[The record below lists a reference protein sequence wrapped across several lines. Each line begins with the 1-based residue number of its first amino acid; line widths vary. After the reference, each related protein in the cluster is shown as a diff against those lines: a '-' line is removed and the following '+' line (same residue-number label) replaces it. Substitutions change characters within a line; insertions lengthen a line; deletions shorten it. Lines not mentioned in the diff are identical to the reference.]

1 MTFSLFSPDFY
12 FSFFYILSFIVPAI
26 LILIVGIKRKY
37 NLNFLLLT
45 LTTITV
51 FSVIGSRLFT
61 IPFEEW
67 KTVFDLNLSI
77 NYNSRSAIGALLF
90 GLIALVI
97 SQKVFA
103 FKKPIID
110 VYAFTTPVGL
120 GIQKIGCFIMGCCYG
135 NITDSVF
142 GVNYMKGTHVH
153 FDHWMSNLI
162 EENALVSL
170 SVHPVQLYETI
181 GLFIIAFTIWKTRK
195 YWKKNGSSILF
206 GIALLMI
213 FRFSIEFVR
222 DAASSPFNKYYI
234 LGVRAFQWAL
244 LTVGV
249 ICAIL
254 LLFYEK
260 YLKIN
265 LFNDQTPSVKSNYSI
280 RFILII
286 SFVIYAFQELFT
298 VYEFSVIIIKLI
310 PAIILTAIYVYRN
323 DMVLKHRLVGS
334 ALLIIPFILI
344 SQSVP
349 EKSEVVKKY
358 KRVDIGTSFG
368 NFEGDIAYNPQEG
381 ECGTSY
387 THEDYQY
394 KYTVGGGGF
403 ALVSKNG
410 KATTT
415 YGLNLHAG
423 SNKETN
429 LETGTEKSFFVFGV
443 NPYASYNTKWVGVGG
458 GAQFGNLRWVPSKAS
473 DDSTF
478 EDGMKTSPV
487 LPEFYFRVGPRH
499 ILDIKYA
506 YGFNF
511 PSPFPAQTQEFSIG
525 SGFSLKEDYSLRY
538 GFLMAPS
545 AKFVSAEGLINDQF
559 GFKFS
564 YIFDTEGIGGGEVD
578 SSTRLVFGLN
588 YRFDFEKK

>member
-1 MTFSLFSPDFY
+1 MEISSINTDLY
-12 FSFFYILSFIVPAI
+12 FAFFYTLSFVVPAI
-26 LILIVGIKRKY
+26 LILLVGIKRKY

-45 LTTITV
+45 LVTITV
-51 FSVIGSRLFT
+51 FTVIGSRLFT
-61 IPFEEW
+61 IPIEEW
-67 KTVFDLNLSI
+67 KSVFNLNLGI
-77 NYNSRSAIGALLF
+77 YYNSRSAIGALLF
-90 GLIALVI
+90 GFIALVI
-97 SQKVFA
+97 SQKIFG
-103 FKKPIID
+103 FKKPILD
-110 VYAFTTPVGL
+110 VYAFTTPIGL
-120 GIQKIGCFIMGCCYG
+120 GIQKIGCFFMGCCYG

-142 GVNYMKGTHVH
+142 GVNYMKGSHVH

-162 EENALVSL
+162 EENALSSL
-170 SVHPVQLYETI
+170 NIHPVQLYETV
-181 GLFIIAFTIWKTRK
+181 GLFIIAFIIWKTREF
-195 YWKKNGSSILF
+195 WKKNGSSVLF

-222 DAASSPFNKYYI
+222 DAASSPFNNFYL
-234 LGVRAFQWAL
+234 LGIRSFQWAL
-244 LTVGV
+244 LSVGI
-249 ICAIL
+249 ICGIL
-254 LLFYEK
+254 LLIYEK

-265 LFNDQTPSVKSNYSI
+265 LFQKQKSFINLNHSI
-280 RFILII
+280 HFILII
-286 SFVIYAFQELFT
+286 SLIIYVFQELFT
-298 VYEFSVIIIKLI
+298 VYEFSVIIIELI
-310 PAIILTAIYVYRN
+310 PAIIITSVVVFKQN
-323 DMVLKHRLVGS
+323 VLIKNRLVGS
-334 ALLIIPFILI
+334 MLLVIPFILI

-349 EKSEVVKKY
+349 KKLDSIKKY
-358 KRVDIGTSFG
+358 KRVAIGTSFG

-403 ALVSKNG
+403 ALVSKKG

-429 LETGTEKSFFVFGV
+429 LETGIEKSFFVFGV
-443 NPYASYNTKWVGVGG
+443 NPYASYNTKWIGVGG
-458 GAQFGNLRWVPSKAS
+458 GAQFGNLRWIPSRPS

-511 PSPFPAQTQEFSIG
+511 PSPLPAQTQEFSIG
-525 SGFSLKEDYSLRY
+525 SGVSLKEDYSLRF
-538 GFLMAPS
+538 GVLMAPN

-559 GFKFS
+559 GFNIS

-578 SSTRLVFGLN
+578 SNTRLVFALN
-588 YRFDFEKK
+588 YRFDFENK